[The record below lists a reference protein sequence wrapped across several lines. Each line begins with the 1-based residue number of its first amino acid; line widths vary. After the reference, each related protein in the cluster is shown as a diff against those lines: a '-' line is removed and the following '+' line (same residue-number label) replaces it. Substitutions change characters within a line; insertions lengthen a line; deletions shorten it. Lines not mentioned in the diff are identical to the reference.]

1 MGGTY
6 RASGTTGVGR
16 IGRQAGRA
24 GGARVGALHRTTE
37 ARTAI
42 WRMWAGGPPWYLAAV
57 TDWWR
62 RRPPVV
68 QDLLAGG
75 AVAVAWFTAFH
86 LFRQHGWSPRQPE
99 TFVVAGIWTAGGRR
113 SAEGAPGVGVR
124 RRRRGLPA
132 RLRRD
137 VAERVPP
144 AAGARRRVHGDEL
157 GAGPPSRGV
166 DRLHGGQPRPLL
178 EPRPRRPRPGARRPP
193 LRLAQR
199 ALHRAGDGERGGA
212 RVAHAP
218 AGRDLPRP
226 RRSATPS
233 SSAYGPPRRSGSS
246 PKSAP
251 ASRASCTTS
260 SPTT

>member
-1 MGGTY
+1 MALASTRSIERRRRERPSGGCGPDD
-6 RASGTTGVGR
+6 RLGTL
-16 IGRQAGRA
+16 QS
-24 GGARVGALHRTTE
+24 
-37 ARTAI
+37 
-42 WRMWAGGPPWYLAAV
+42 V

-75 AVAVAWFTAFH
+75 AVAVAWFTAFTV
-86 LFRQHGWSPRQPE
+86 FRQHGWSPRQPE
-99 TFVVAGIWTAGGRR
+99 TFVIAGIWTAGGRR

-124 RRRRGLPA
+124 RRRRGVPA

-144 AAGARRRVHGDEL
+144 AAGARRRVHGHEL
-157 GAGPPSRGV
+157 GAGPPRRGV
-166 DRLHGGQPRPLL
+166 DRLHGGEPRPLL
-178 EPRPRRPRPGARRPP
+178 EPPPRRPRPGAPLPP

-226 RRSATPS
+226 RPAQRRARAPAGRRGSAGRRPR
-233 SSAYGPPRRSGSS
+233 AHPRR
-246 PKSAP
+246 A
-251 ASRASCTTS
+251 RAARRRRPPPDCRHH
-260 SPTT
+260 PRAGR